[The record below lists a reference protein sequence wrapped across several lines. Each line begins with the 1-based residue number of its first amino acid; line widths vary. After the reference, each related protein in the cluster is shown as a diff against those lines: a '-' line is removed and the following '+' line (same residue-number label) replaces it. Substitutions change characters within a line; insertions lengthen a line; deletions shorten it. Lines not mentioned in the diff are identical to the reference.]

1 MVALTGRD
9 CPAGATSVRPA
20 SANFKR
26 DRRRAFALAKPGPIG
41 ENIGEMPRPRPL
53 APSLALLVAALP
65 ACTGGGANTTTG
77 FESGPATTQG
87 PGPSSFGDSTSAT
100 SSGSSSGELP
110 TTGSPETST
119 STATTDAVTTTST
132 GPADT
137 STTSA
142 ASDTSDGSTA
152 APAGCGDGIVDADE
166 FCDDGN
172 QVDAD
177 ACLSTC
183 HAGTGLLA
191 LVGAGMSDGTV
202 LRFDP
207 ELGWTSSAAGIAL
220 LSADIEATPTGAL
233 AVIRRSS
240 AVPAEHQELYSA
252 TWAPGDADPLTMTTK
267 VSPDSHGLDRP
278 SLAAVA
284 DTVTLAYLGLDN
296 KHFAALHTDN
306 GWAAPVK
313 IPAGQL
319 DIQAFGPTGATLVP
333 GSVETYAIYTGDDAR
348 IYYSMKSSPGGAW
361 AASTATP
368 PASVLGRPVGVVD
381 PENDLVIAYLR
392 KADGKLALIKLITP
406 QNAWSKEV
414 IVHPQAITGGDISL
428 ARLDDGRYALAWR
441 GYDTEGIYLALAADF
456 DQWAA
461 PQEVDLPAATTTPPL
476 LIPGTTGADLE
487 ILYTAGG
494 KLRHVRV
501 TGDTLADPADIPG
514 ISKAT
519 TVAAARVQLAP

>member
-1 MVALTGRD
+1 V
-9 CPAGATSVRPA
+9 
-20 SANFKR
+20 
-26 DRRRAFALAKPGPIG
+26 
-41 ENIGEMPRPRPL
+41 
-53 APSLALLVAALP
+53 ALLVASLP
-65 ACTGGGANTTTG
+65 GCTGGGASTTTG

-87 PGPSSFGDSTSAT
+87 PGPSSFGDSTSAS
-100 SSGSSSGELP
+100 SSGGSSGELP
-110 TTGSPETST
+110 TTGTPDPTTTAPTST
-119 STATTDAVTTTST
+119 STDLTPTTTGTTDTTGST
-132 GPADT
+132 GTP
-137 STTSA
+137 
-142 ASDTSDGSTA
+142 DTSDSSTGT
-152 APAGCGDGIVDADE
+152 PAGCGDGIVDADE

-183 HAGTGLLA
+183 HPGTALLA
-191 LVGAGMSDGTV
+191 LVGVGMTPGV
-202 LRFDP
+202 ALGFDP
-207 ELGWTSSAAGIAL
+207 ELGWASAAAPIAI

-240 AVPAEHQELYSA
+240 AVQSEHQELYSA
-252 TWAPGDADPLTMTTK
+252 AWVPGDVTPFATTTQ
-267 VSPDSHGLDRP
+267 VSPDSHTPDRP

-313 IPAGQL
+313 LPAGQL
-319 DIQAFGPTGATLVP
+319 DIQAFGPTAATVVP
-333 GSVETYAIYTGDDAR
+333 GTVETYAIYTGDDAR

-381 PENDLVIAYLR
+381 PADDLVIAYVR
-392 KADGKLALIKLITP
+392 KADGKLALIKLLTP
-406 QNAWSKEV
+406 QNAWSKEIV
-414 IVHPQAITGGDISL
+414 VHPQAITGGDISL
-428 ARLDDGRYALAWR
+428 ARLDDGRYAVAWR

-476 LIPGTTGADLE
+476 LVPGTTGADLE

-501 TGDTLADPADIPG
+501 TADTVGDPADIPG